1 MPMNMRRMGHA
12 AVTIMDMGTDITIIM
27 NMVPIVIMITCMTS
41 IAATNNQTSCPQHQP
56 DDHAH

>member
-1 MPMNMRRMGHA
+1 MPTNMRRTGPA

-27 NMVPIVIMITCMTS
+27 NMVPIVIMITCMMS
-41 IAATNNQTSCPQHQP
+41 IAATNNQTLWPQHQP

>member
-1 MPMNMRRMGHA
+1 MPMNMRRMGRV
-12 AVTIMDMGTDITIIM
+12 AVMITDTTIIM
-27 NMVPIVIMITCMTS
+27 NMVQIVIMITCMTS